1 MESSHLNGHEIV
13 RDSHY
18 GSILQVSDESGLL
31 CQNSISED
39 EASVSEFEEEDDIA
53 NKDDYVQ
60 TEEVVALE
68 ENKVNEKKDE
78 LCIGMEFSSDEAA
91 YIAYKQYGGNHGFN
105 VRKQRRTKKQEKVV
119 RLLYVCSK
127 QGYRKEPK
135 WLCANED
142 AFHLLK
148 KLEGKKKELVKAN
161 AWMPRSSD
169 VALVEEEEEE
179 EEEDK
184 EVPNARGIKRKAPVG
199 RPKNKK
205 VGLHGRYLGV
215 LETKNRR
222 TSKSSSH
229 ATAKKQLSF
238 QDSTDTLDTQ
248 LSVATT
254 TRNLHN
260 ESSLSQLLQEFD
272 KSRGGP

>member
-135 WLCANED
+135 VIKSYSQPITRCGCNAHMTCYLQKSGCVQMKMPFTCLRNWRE
-142 AFHLLK
+142 K
-148 KLEGKKKELVKAN
+148 K
-161 AWMPRSSD
+161 
-169 VALVEEEEEE
+169 
-179 EEEDK
+179 
-184 EVPNARGIKRKAPVG
+184 
-199 RPKNKK
+199 
-205 VGLHGRYLGV
+205 
-215 LETKNRR
+215 
-222 TSKSSSH
+222 
-229 ATAKKQLSF
+229 
-238 QDSTDTLDTQ
+238 
-248 LSVATT
+248 
-254 TRNLHN
+254 RNL
-260 ESSLSQLLQEFD
+260 
-272 KSRGGP
+272 